1 MELAGRLR
9 GIFPPLVTP
18 FTSEGALDLA
28 AFEANLESYQGTGV
42 HGFLVLGSNGEAPV
56 LDESEKLALVRAA
69 RKRGA
74 DKPLLAGVG
83 LESTQATIS
92 LARKAADAG
101 ADGVLVLP
109 PFYFRARMSDDVLR
123 KHFEAVAEASP
134 VPVLL
139 YSVPQVTGSS
149 LSPALVAALCRH
161 PKVAGMKESSGDV
174 ALMSRL
180 AASAPDSFAA
190 LCGSGPVIYPA
201 LCVGARGG
209 ILAVA
214 CCAPRPAARLYE
226 AVQAADHARA
236 RRLQELLLPLALAVT
251 AGHGVP
257 GLKAAMDLAGFRGG
271 SPRAPLLPVSAA
283 VRDELASLLRG
294 AAAEAA

>member
-28 AFEANLESYQGTGV
+28 AFEANLESYQGCGLA
-42 HGFLVLGSNGEAPV
+42 GLLVLGSNGEASL
-56 LDESEKLALVRAA
+56 LDEPEKLALVRAA
-69 RKRGA
+69 RRAGG
-74 DKPLLAGVG
+74 DQLLLAGVG
-83 LESTQATIS
+83 LESTQATIA

-101 ADGVLVLP
+101 ADAVLVLP
-109 PFYFRARMSDDVLR
+109 PFYFRSRMSDDVLR
-123 KHFEAVAEASP
+123 RHFEAVADASR

-139 YSVPQVTGSS
+139 YSVPQVTGAG
-149 LSPALVAALCRH
+149 LSPALVAALQRH
-161 PKVAGMKESSGDV
+161 PNVAGIKESSGDV
-174 ALMSRL
+174 ALLGRI
-180 AASAPDSFAA
+180 AAAAPASFAA

-214 CCAPRPAARLYE
+214 CCSPRPAAQLFE
-226 AVQAADHARA
+226 AVQRGDHARA
-236 RRLQELLLPLALAVT
+236 RRLQEALLPLAAAVT
-251 AGHGVP
+251 SGHGVP
-257 GLKAAMDLAGFRGG
+257 GLKAAMELAGFRGG
-271 SPRAPLLPVSAA
+271 SPRAPLAPVGPA
-283 VRDELASLLRG
+283 VREELRALLRG